1 MFMQILNIVIYLF
14 ISFIVGA
21 IIRDRVIQLQPFT
34 EIIEF
39 ESSIREKSMKIK
51 IPKEMASTS
60 RKSIYIRDLYTSDIL
75 GNLDD
80 AYRNVK
86 EIKNNAEMYLQNIEN
101 CLKALK
107 EDQPDIAIIDHL
119 SKCCGGDFITLYTM
133 KLSQANKLKA
143 KLTIDKKKEMIKVS
157 IIESKSKG
165 GCVIIDFPGEYK
177 IFGYNFNEIYYKKLA
192 QPFLDIISYLD
203 KKALIACLGNLQN
216 HLKEDLNR
224 ANSFFREIGDIVNK
238 YSRVG
243 IITYLTNM
251 SSYPL
256 IIMKEGILHI
266 KDEKEKAD
274 FQENCF
280 LIQLEIGKKG
290 DKIRSDAYTPI
301 AVVGGQ
307 TGTFEFLTSKK
318 YVDMERRG
326 DAIKLAYDEKSEVVK
341 ARLQFKIK
349 RPGLFRIKTIEKTIN
364 TPWAI
369 FGKPSIKKL

>member
-1 MFMQILNIVIYLF
+1 MQFLNIIIYLV
-14 ISFIVGA
+14 ISFFVGM
-21 IIRDRVIQLQPFT
+21 IIRDRIIQLQPFI
-34 EIIEF
+34 EIVEF
-39 ESSIREKSMKIK
+39 ESSIRGKFIKIK
-51 IPKEMASTS
+51 IPREIASTS
-60 RKSIYIRDLYTSDIL
+60 RKSIYIRNLYAVEIL

-80 AYRNVK
+80 AYSNVK
-86 EIKNNAEMYLQNIEN
+86 EIRNDAEIYLQNIEN

-107 EDQPDIAIIDHL
+107 GGQTDTAIIDHL
-119 SKCCGGDFITLYTM
+119 AKCCGGIFISFYIT
-133 KLSQANKLKA
+133 KLMLANKLKA
-143 KLTIDKKKEMIKVS
+143 KLTINTMKEMVKVS
-157 IIESKSKG
+157 IIESTDRE
-165 GCVIIDFPGEYK
+165 GCAIIDFPGQNK
-177 IFGYNFNEIYYKKLA
+177 KFGYNFNEIYYKKLA

-203 KKALIACLGNLQN
+203 KKALITCLDSLQN

-224 ANSFFREIGDIVNK
+224 ANAIFTEIGDIVDK

-243 IITYLTNM
+243 TIVFLANM
-251 SSYPL
+251 SRYPL

-266 KDEKEKAD
+266 KDEKEKTD

-280 LIQLEIGKKG
+280 LIQLEIDKKG
-290 DKIRSDAYTPI
+290 NKIRNDIDTPL
-301 AVVGGQ
+301 AVAGGQ

-326 DAIKLAYDEKSEVVK
+326 DAIKLAYVEESEAVK

-349 RPGLFRIKTIEKTIN
+349 RPGLFGTVEKTIN